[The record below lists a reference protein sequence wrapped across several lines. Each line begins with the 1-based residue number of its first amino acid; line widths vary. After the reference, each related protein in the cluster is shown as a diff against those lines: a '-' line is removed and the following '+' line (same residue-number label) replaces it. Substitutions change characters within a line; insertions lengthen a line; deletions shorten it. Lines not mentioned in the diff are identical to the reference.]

1 MVQAHLDK
9 MKIYLSCARW
19 VDTRL
24 KKQQSGKTSSF
35 GLNLELNR
43 ASSEVLRPQQ
53 TFFQIVKVYFVEVE
67 NFLLE
72 GGWWEIGTM
81 GDKLTYLKT
90 LFPSISDKSLAS
102 NLQKNLIFFRVKFLC
117 ILTSRGGFYLLG
129 EKIWRL
135 GVLKISL
142 TKKESILKLMFAT
155 QTSISRHKSDAV

>member
-1 MVQAHLDK
+1 
-9 MKIYLSCARW
+9 
-19 VDTRL
+19 
-24 KKQQSGKTSSF
+24 
-35 GLNLELNR
+35 
-43 ASSEVLRPQQ
+43 
-53 TFFQIVKVYFVEVE
+53 
-67 NFLLE
+67 
-72 GGWWEIGTM
+72 M

-117 ILTSRGGFYLLG
+117 ILISRGGFYLLG